1 MFHARIVVPCL
12 VGFLA
17 ACGGNPASESGAPC
31 EANPEPAAQTQHA
44 QGIHLQGM
52 NMQGISENGIW
63 QNGVYQNGVYQNGVY
78 QNGVYQNGTNL
89 NGVSLNGAS
98 LNGENLNGVSVPG
111 ASFNE
116 LVAKMPDGTVRS
128 GDAVVGAKIS
138 AVFSDGTTIDLTIAS
153 FSRDTVANI
162 AYYRIE
168 HEGQNVCAGDDTGM
182 FVPGVW
188 DSKGSR
194 SDALTIGGQRI
205 SATFACSSGVL
216 NKCVR
221 WGYAPWNVG
230 ADLHQACTRMARADY
245 CGNGVSFTK
254 NGTVIDVFDVL
265 GIQRATGEA
274 DLVFEAAW
282 GPSGAVCVN
291 RTRYDARTPEGE
303 PVLPSCW
310 DSLPKCGSFDDA
322 KGRGATIGNASRV
335 TSRTICAQ

>member
-1 MFHARIVVPCL
+1 MLFHARIIVPCL

-17 ACGGNPASESGAPC
+17 ACGGSPASERGAPC
-31 EANPEPAAQTQHA
+31 EANPEPAVQTQHA
-44 QGIHLQGM
+44 QGIHPQGM
-52 NMQGISENGIW
+52 NMQGIWENGLW
-63 QNGVYQNGVYQNGVY
+63 E
-78 QNGVYQNGTNL
+78 NGTNL
-89 NGVSLNGAS
+89 NGVNLSGTS
-98 LNGENLNGVSVPG
+98 LNGENLNGVSVQG

-116 LVAKMPDGTVRS
+116 LVAKMPDDTVRS
-128 GDAVVGAKIS
+128 GDALVGTTIS
-138 AVFSDGTTIDLTIAS
+138 AVFSSGTTIDLSIAG
-153 FSRDTVANI
+153 FSRDTAANI

-168 HEGQNVCAGDDTGM
+168 HEGQNVCAGDDMGM

-194 SDALTIGGQRI
+194 SDAVTIGGQRI
-205 SATFACSSGVL
+205 STTFACYSGVL

-245 CGNGVSFTK
+245 CGNGISFTK

-265 GIQRATGEA
+265 GIQRATDEA

-291 RTRYDARTPEGE
+291 RTRYDARTTEGE

-310 DSLPKCGSFDDA
+310 ASLPKCGSFDDA
-322 KGRGATIGNASRV
+322 KGRGATIGNASRI